1 MAYPFKLGVITDEV
15 SQNIFEAA
23 EFAGRHELD
32 CLEVRS
38 VNGHGPF
45 EYTEEDIEDII
56 SASTAYALPICAVS
70 SPLFKCDFSDRD
82 TVKAHLHRFEA
93 CAVMAKRIGAELI
106 RGFDFWES
114 GVPLE
119 ARAAVYDGIAGI
131 CEQYGVVC
139 VIESDPSVHSNTPH
153 KLVPLIEKINEP
165 YVKALYD
172 PGNEIWVTGKTDTAA
187 YDTLAPHIAHVHIKD
202 GTVTENG
209 PQAVKIGTG
218 LADFETIF
226 KKLIADGYTGA
237 VVLETHYRKTAD
249 LTEEQLKNPGGST
262 FSDGAEEASEESI
275 LELKRIIKN
284 CMEALS

>member
-1 MAYPFKLGVITDEV
+1 MTYPFRLGVITDEV

-23 EFAGRHELD
+23 EFASRHELD

-56 SASTAYALPICAVS
+56 SASSAYALPICAVS

-82 TVKAHLHRFEA
+82 AVKAHLHRFEA
-93 CAVMAKRIGAELI
+93 CAVTAKRIGAELI

-114 GVPLE
+114 DVPLE
-119 ARAAVYDGIAGI
+119 ARAVVYDGIAGI

-153 KLVPLIEKINEP
+153 KLAPLVEKINEP

-172 PGNEIWVTGKTDTAA
+172 PGNEIWVTGKTDPNA
-187 YDTLAPHIAHVHIKD
+187 YDLLAPHIAHVHIKD
-202 GTVTENG
+202 GIVTENG
-209 PQAVKIGTG
+209 PQAVKVDTG

-226 KKLIADGYTGA
+226 KKLIAGDYTGA
-237 VVLETHYRKTAD
+237 VVLETHYRKTAN
-249 LTEEQLKNPGGST
+249 LTEEQLKNPGGNA

-275 LELKRIIKN
+275 IELKRIINN

>member
-1 MAYPFKLGVITDEV
+1 MAYPFKLGVITDEI

-23 EFAGRHELD
+23 EFAVRHELD

-56 SASTAYALPICAVS
+56 SVSSAYALPICAIS
-70 SPLFKCDFSDRD
+70 SPLFKCAFSDRD
-82 TVKAHLHRFEA
+82 AVKAHLHKFET
-93 CAVMAKRIGAELI
+93 CAVNAKRIGAELI
-106 RGFDFWES
+106 RGFDFWDS

-119 ARAAVYDGIAGI
+119 ARVAVYDGIAGI

-153 KLVPLIEKINEP
+153 KLVPLIEAIHEP

-172 PGNEIWVTGKTDTAA
+172 PGNEIWVTGKTDPGA
-187 YDTLAPHIAHVHIKD
+187 YDLLAPHIAHVHIKD

-209 PQAVKIGTG
+209 PKAVKIGTG
-218 LADFETIF
+218 LADFDTIF
-226 KKLIADGYTGA
+226 KKLIKGGYSGA
-237 VVLETHYRKTAD
+237 VVLETHYRKTNE
-249 LTEEQLKNPGGST
+249 LTEEQLKNPGGAA
-262 FSDGAEEASEESI
+262 FSDGAEEAGEECI
-275 LELKRIIKN
+275 IELKKLIDT
-284 CMEALS
+284 CMEELI